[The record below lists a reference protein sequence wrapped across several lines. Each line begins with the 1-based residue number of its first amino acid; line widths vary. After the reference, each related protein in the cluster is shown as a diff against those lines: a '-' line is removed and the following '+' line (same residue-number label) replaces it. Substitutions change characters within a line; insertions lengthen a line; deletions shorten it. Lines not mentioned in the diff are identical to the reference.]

1 MHSTTPPV
9 MTMTRMTRRHTVLGL
24 AAVVAAVLLAA
35 PAADAA
41 PVVGQP
47 APDFVGTATGGEQV
61 RLSDL
66 KGKTVILEWTNH
78 DCPFVVKHY
87 SSGNMQMTQK
97 KAADDGIVWLSVIS
111 SAPGE
116 QGHVSPTQ
124 ADDLTKS
131 RDARP
136 AKVLLDPSGEIG
148 RLYNAA
154 TTPHMFIIDPAGKL
168 AYHGAI
174 DSIRSFDV
182 ADIPKATNYVLNAMA
197 QIKAGQPVKPQGTR
211 PYGCSVKYGS

>member
-1 MHSTTPPV
+1 MNMLS
-9 MTMTRMTRRHTVLGL
+9 RRRFATIAGLSVLGAAML
-24 AAVVAAVLLAA
+24 AATSPLRAE
-35 PAADAA
+35 

-47 APDFVGTATGGEQV
+47 APAFTAIDSQGKAV
-61 RLSDL
+61 NLADY

-97 KAADDGIVWLSVIS
+97 KAAGDGVVWLSVIS

-116 QGHVSPTQ
+116 QGHVDGAT
-124 ADDLTKS
+124 ADQLTKK
-131 RDARP
+131 RDAAP
-136 AKVLLDPSGEIG
+136 AKVLLDPKGTVG
-148 RLYNAA
+148 KMYGAR

-174 DSIRSFDV
+174 DSIRSSDV
-182 ADIPKATNYVLNAMA
+182 NDIPKAQNYVLTALDQM
-197 QIKAGQPVKPQGTR
+197 KAGKPVDPQGTR